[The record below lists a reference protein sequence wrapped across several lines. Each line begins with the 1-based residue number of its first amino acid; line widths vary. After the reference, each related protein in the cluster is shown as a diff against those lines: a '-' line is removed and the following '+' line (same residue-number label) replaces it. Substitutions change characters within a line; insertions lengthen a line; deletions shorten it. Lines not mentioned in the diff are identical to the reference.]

1 MSIPDAAPDDN
12 ALYLIDAMSLA
23 YRAHYIFISRPLINS
38 KGQNTSAAYGFT
50 NSLLKLI
57 EDHSIE
63 HAAVVFD
70 EGEEDTFRKE
80 MYEDYKANRD
90 PPPDELLE
98 NIPYIKE
105 IVKGLDIPV
114 LEVPGVE
121 ADDVIGT
128 LARQAE
134 GDGADV
140 VIVSPDKDFK
150 QLLSDKVS
158 IYKPAKGD
166 QDFEIKTG
174 ETFREEYGLDPAQF
188 VDMLALMGDSSDNV
202 PGVYGIGEKTA
213 QKLLR
218 EHHSVE
224 NLIDH
229 ADDLSGKRARDGMQE
244 HAEEAR
250 LSKRLVRIR
259 TELDV
264 SLEWHQLRREEPDE
278 QKLTALFQEL
288 EFESLADRL
297 DLDGGTQPEAQEED
311 EDEDLTFDFGPYEEV
326 QELDPDAV
334 DYNVVETEEELRA
347 FADRLDEQSR
357 YAIDTEASSKE
368 PMYADLVGLSFSA
381 DAETATYVPT
391 PLPDDTSTDAV
402 LDVLGPVLEQET
414 KKAGHNL
421 KYDLLLLKQHGVD
434 VAGPLFDTMVAHY
447 LVAPEQNHNLGDVA
461 RSVLNYKM
469 VPISELIGDD
479 TDRDSMREVDVE
491 EAAPYACED
500 ADIALRLADDLKA
513 QLDESNVLDIAH
525 DIEFPLVHVLA
536 AMEHTGITLD
546 TDVLDEIS
554 TGLEDRL
561 NEIEEDIFEL
571 AGEEFNINS
580 PQQLAEILFE
590 KLDLPVVTKT
600 PTGKPSTKES
610 VLQELSTEH
619 DIPGLVLDWR
629 STYKLKSTYLDS
641 LGELVNP
648 ETGRL
653 HTSFNQTRTATGRLS
668 SSDPNLQNIPIRTE
682 LGRQIRRAFVPAEDW
697 TLLTADYAQIE
708 LRILASMSGD
718 EAMQETFRKD
728 GDIHT
733 DAASRVYD
741 IDPNEV
747 TPDQRSKAK
756 EVNYGIPY
764 GISPWGLAQRM
775 RMPVDEAQDI
785 IKQYRKSYPGVS
797 RLLNELV
804 EKAQEKGY
812 AETLLGRRR
821 YLPNIDS
828 SNSNE
833 RSAAERVAVNMPIQG
848 TQADMIKIAMNR
860 IHERLAD
867 EDWATQMLL
876 QVHDE
881 LVFEVPPDEVSE
893 VQSMINQEMKDALPL
908 DDVPVVVDID
918 GGAHWLDAH

>member
-1 MSIPDAAPDDN
+1 MESASDATASDR

-23 YRAHYIFISRPLINS
+23 YRAHYIFIGRPLINS

-80 MYEDYKANRD
+80 IYEDYKAHRD

-98 NIPYIKE
+98 NLPYIKD
-105 IVKGLDIPV
+105 IVQALDIPV

-128 LARQAE
+128 LATQAE
-134 GDGADV
+134 EDGAEV

-174 ETFREEYGLDPAQF
+174 ETFREENGLAPAQF
-188 VDMLALMGDSSDNV
+188 IDMLALMGDDSDNV
-202 PGVYGIGEKTA
+202 PGVYGIGPKTA

-218 EHHSVE
+218 EYHSVE
-224 NLIDH
+224 NLIEH
-229 ADDLSGKRARDGMQE
+229 ADELSGKRAREGMQE
-244 HAEEAR
+244 HADEAR

-259 TELDV
+259 TDLDV
-264 SLEWHQLRREEPDE
+264 GLDWHDLRRQAPDE
-278 QKLTALFQEL
+278 KALTRLFREL

-297 DLDGGTQPEAQEED
+297 GVGEAATDTETD
-311 EDEDLTFDFGPYEEV
+311 DDPGLAFDFGPYEEV
-326 QELDPDAV
+326 QALDRDAV
-334 DYNVVETEEELRA
+334 DYQLVETRDDLQA
-347 FADRLDEQSR
+347 VAARLAEHDR
-357 YAIDTEASSKE
+357 YAFDTEATSKE
-368 PMYADLVGLSFSA
+368 PLHAELVGISFSWA
-381 DAETATYVPT
+381 AETAAYVPT
-391 PLPDDTSTDAV
+391 PLPDGTSTEAV
-402 LDVLGPVLEQET
+402 LDVLRPVLEGDAE
-414 KKAGHNL
+414 KIGHNL
-421 KYDLLLLKQHGVD
+421 KYDLLLLAQHGLEVR
-434 VAGPLFDTMVAHY
+434 GPLVDTMVAHY
-447 LVAPEQNHNLGDVA
+447 LVAPEEAHNLDDVSRA
-461 RSVLNYKM
+461 VLNYKM
-469 VPISELIGDD
+469 VPISDLIGDEAAPD
-479 TDRDSMREVDVE
+479 TMREVDVA

-500 ADIALRLADDLKA
+500 ADIAFRLANELEGRLK
-513 QLDESNVLDIAH
+513 DGNVLDIAR
-525 DIEFPLVHVLA
+525 DIEFPLIHVLA
-536 AMEHTGITLD
+536 AMEHTGIRLD
-546 TDVLDEIS
+546 TGV
-554 TGLEDRL
+554 L
-561 NEIEEDIFEL
+561 NEISEGLEERLDTIETDIFEL
-571 AGEEFNINS
+571 AGETFNINS
-580 PQQLAEILFE
+580 PQQLGKILFE
-590 KLDLPVVTKT
+590 KLDLPVISKT
-600 PTGKPSTKES
+600 PTGNPSTKES

-641 LGELVNP
+641 LGELVHP
-648 ETGRL
+648 DTGRL
-653 HTSFNQTRTATGRLS
+653 HTSFNQTRTSTGRLS

-682 LGRQIRRAFVPAEDW
+682 MGRQIRRAFVPRDGW
-697 TLLTADYAQIE
+697 QLLAADYAQIE

-718 EAMQETFRKD
+718 AAMRETFRRE

-733 DAASRVYD
+733 DAAARVYD
-741 IDPNEV
+741 IDPEAV
-747 TPDQRSKAK
+747 TPEQRSKAK

-775 RMPVDEAQDI
+775 RMPVDEAQGI
-785 IKQYRKSYPGVS
+785 IKQYRKSYSGVS
-797 RLLNELV
+797 RLLTELV
-804 EKAQEKGY
+804 EKAQDHGY

-821 YLPNIDS
+821 YLPDIDS
-828 SNSNE
+828 SNSNR

-860 IHERLAD
+860 IHERLAT
-867 EDWATQMLL
+867 EDWKTQMLL

-881 LVFEVPPDEVSE
+881 LVFEVPPAELDA
-893 VQSMINQEMKDALPL
+893 VQSLIDTEMREALPL
-908 DDVPVVVDID
+908 DEVPVVVDMD
-918 GGAHWLDAH
+918 VGPNWLEAH

>member
-264 SLEWHQLRREEPDE
+264 GLEWHQLRREEPDE

>member
-1 MSIPDAAPDDN
+1 MVDSADTASPDRS
-12 ALYLIDAMSLA
+12 LYLIDAMSLA

-80 MYEDYKANRD
+80 IYEDYKAHRD

-105 IVKGLDIPV
+105 IVQALDIPV

-128 LARQAE
+128 LATQAE
-134 GDGADV
+134 EDGAEV

-174 ETFREEYGLDPAQF
+174 ETFREENGLDPAQF
-188 VDMLALMGDSSDNV
+188 IDMLALMGDDSDNV
-202 PGVYGIGEKTA
+202 PGVYGIGPKTA

-218 EHHSVE
+218 EYHSVE
-224 NLIDH
+224 TLIEH
-229 ADDLSGKRARDGMQE
+229 ADELSGKRAREGMQE
-244 HAEEAR
+244 HADEAR

-259 TELDV
+259 TDLDV
-264 SLEWHQLRREEPDE
+264 GLDWHDLRRQAPDE
-278 QKLTALFQEL
+278 KALTRLFREL
-288 EFESLADRL
+288 EFESLADRMGL
-297 DLDGGTQPEAQEED
+297 HGDDAVEEAAEED
-311 EDEDLTFDFGPYEEV
+311 PDLAFDFGPYEEV
-326 QELDPDAV
+326 QALDPDAV
-334 DYNVVETEEELRA
+334 DYQLVETRDDLEA
-347 FADRLDEQSR
+347 VAARLAEHDR
-357 YAIDTEASSKE
+357 YAFDTEATSKE
-368 PMYADLVGLSFSA
+368 PLHADLVGISFSWA
-381 DAETATYVPT
+381 AETAAYVPT
-391 PLPDDTSTDAV
+391 PLPDGTSTEAV
-402 LDVLGPVLEQET
+402 LDVLRPVLERDAE
-414 KKAGHNL
+414 KIGHNL
-421 KYDLLLLKQHGVD
+421 KYDLLLLAQHGLEVR
-434 VAGPLFDTMVAHY
+434 GPLLDTMVAHY
-447 LVAPEQNHNLGDVA
+447 LVAPEENHNLDDVSRA
-461 RSVLNYKM
+461 VLNYKM
-469 VPISELIGDD
+469 VPISDLIGDEAAPD
-479 TDRDSMREVDVE
+479 TMREVDVA

-500 ADIALRLADDLKA
+500 ADIAFRLANELEGRLK
-513 QLDESNVLDIAH
+513 DGNVLDIAR
-525 DIEFPLVHVLA
+525 DIEFPLIHVLA
-536 AMEHTGITLD
+536 AMEHTGIRLD
-546 TDVLDEIS
+546 TGV
-554 TGLEDRL
+554 L
-561 NEIEEDIFEL
+561 NEISEGLEERLETIETDIFEL

-580 PQQLAEILFE
+580 PQQLGEILFE
-590 KLDLPVVTKT
+590 KLDLPVISKT
-600 PTGKPSTKES
+600 PTGNPSTKES

-648 ETGRL
+648 DTGRL
-653 HTSFNQTRTATGRLS
+653 HTSFNQTRTSTGRLS

-682 LGRQIRRAFVPAEDW
+682 MGRQIRRAFVPRDGW
-697 TLLTADYAQIE
+697 QLLAADYAQIE

-718 EAMQETFRKD
+718 AAMQQTFREG

-733 DAASRVYD
+733 DAAARVYD
-741 IDPNEV
+741 IDPEAV

-775 RMPVDEAQDI
+775 RMPVDEAQGI
-785 IKQYRKSYPGVS
+785 IKQYRKSYSGVS
-797 RLLNELV
+797 RLLTELV
-804 EKAQEKGY
+804 EKAQDHGY

-821 YLPNIDS
+821 YLPDIDS
-828 SNSNE
+828 SNSNR

-860 IHERLAD
+860 IHERLAT
-867 EDWATQMLL
+867 EDWKTQMLL

-881 LVFEVPPDEVSE
+881 LVFEVPPAEIDA
-893 VQSMINQEMKDALPL
+893 VQSLIDTEMREALPL
-908 DDVPVVVDID
+908 DEVPVVVDMD
-918 GGAHWLDAH
+918 VGANWLEAH

>member
-1 MSIPDAAPDDN
+1 MESASDATASDR

-23 YRAHYIFISRPLINS
+23 YRAHYIFIGRPLINS

-80 MYEDYKANRD
+80 IYEDYKAHRD

-98 NIPYIKE
+98 NLPYIKD
-105 IVKGLDIPV
+105 IVQALDIPV

-128 LARQAE
+128 LATQAE
-134 GDGADV
+134 EDGAEV

-174 ETFREEYGLDPAQF
+174 ETFREENGLAPAQF
-188 VDMLALMGDSSDNV
+188 IDMLALMGDDSDNV
-202 PGVYGIGEKTA
+202 PGVYGIGPKTA

-218 EHHSVE
+218 EYHSVE
-224 NLIDH
+224 NLIEH
-229 ADDLSGKRARDGMQE
+229 ADELSGKRAREGMQE
-244 HAEEAR
+244 HADEAR

-259 TELDV
+259 TDLDV
-264 SLEWHQLRREEPDE
+264 GLDWHDLRRQAPDE
-278 QKLTALFQEL
+278 KALTRLFREL

-297 DLDGGTQPEAQEED
+297 GVGEAATDTETD
-311 EDEDLTFDFGPYEEV
+311 DDPGLAFDFGPYEEV
-326 QELDPDAV
+326 QALDRDAV
-334 DYNVVETEEELRA
+334 DYQLVETRDDLQA
-347 FADRLDEQSR
+347 VAARLAEHDR
-357 YAIDTEASSKE
+357 YAFDTEATSKE
-368 PMYADLVGLSFSA
+368 PLHAELVGISFSWA
-381 DAETATYVPT
+381 AETAAYVPT
-391 PLPDDTSTDAV
+391 PLPDGTSTEAV
-402 LDVLGPVLEQET
+402 LDVLRPVLEGDAE
-414 KKAGHNL
+414 KIGHNL
-421 KYDLLLLKQHGVD
+421 KYDLLLLAQHGLEVR
-434 VAGPLFDTMVAHY
+434 GPLVDTMVAHY
-447 LVAPEQNHNLGDVA
+447 LVAPEENHNLDDVSRA
-461 RSVLNYKM
+461 VLNYKM
-469 VPISELIGDD
+469 VPISDLIGDEVAAD
-479 TDRDSMREVDVE
+479 TMREVDVA

-500 ADIALRLADDLKA
+500 ADIAFRLANELEGR
-513 QLDESNVLDIAH
+513 LEEGNVLDIAR
-525 DIEFPLVHVLA
+525 DIEFPLIHVLA
-536 AMEHTGITLD
+536 AMEHTGIRLD
-546 TDVLDEIS
+546 TGV
-554 TGLEDRL
+554 L
-561 NEIEEDIFEL
+561 NEISEGLEERLDTIETDIFEL
-571 AGEEFNINS
+571 AGETFNINS
-580 PQQLAEILFE
+580 PQQLGKILFE
-590 KLDLPVVTKT
+590 KLDLPVISKT
-600 PTGKPSTKES
+600 PTGNPSTKES

-641 LGELVNP
+641 LGELVHP
-648 ETGRL
+648 DTGRL
-653 HTSFNQTRTATGRLS
+653 HTSFNQTRTSTGRLS

-682 LGRQIRRAFVPAEDW
+682 MGRQIRRAFVPRDGW
-697 TLLTADYAQIE
+697 QLLAADYAQIE

-718 EAMQETFRKD
+718 AAMRETFRRE

-733 DAASRVYD
+733 DAAARVYD
-741 IDPNEV
+741 IDPEAV
-747 TPDQRSKAK
+747 TPEQRSKAK

-775 RMPVDEAQDI
+775 RMPVDEAQSI

-797 RLLNELV
+797 RLLTELV
-804 EKAQEKGY
+804 EKAQDHGY

-821 YLPNIDS
+821 YLPDIDS
-828 SNSNE
+828 SNSNR

-860 IHERLAD
+860 IHERLAT
-867 EDWATQMLL
+867 EDWKTQMLL

-881 LVFEVPPDEVSE
+881 LVFEVPPAELDA
-893 VQSMINQEMKDALPL
+893 VQSLIDTEMREALPL
-908 DDVPVVVDID
+908 DEVPVVVDMD
-918 GGAHWLDAH
+918 VGPNWLEAH

>member
-1 MSIPDAAPDDN
+1 MTDPDGAPPDRS
-12 ALYLIDAMSLA
+12 LYLIDAMSLA
-23 YRAHYIFISRPLINS
+23 YRAHYIFISRPLVNS
-38 KGQNTSAAYGFT
+38 QGQNTSAAFGFT
-50 NSLLKLI
+50 NSLLKLM

-80 MYEDYKANRD
+80 IYEEYKAHRD
-90 PPPDELLE
+90 PPPEELLE
-98 NIPYIKE
+98 NIPFIKE
-105 IVKGLDIPV
+105 IVRALDIPV
-114 LEVPGVE
+114 VEVPGVE

-128 LARQAE
+128 LAHQAAD
-134 GDGADV
+134 DGADV

-150 QLLSDKVS
+150 QLLSERIS
-158 IYKPAKGD
+158 IYKPARGD
-166 QDFEIKTG
+166 QDFEIRTA
-174 ETFREEYGLDPAQF
+174 ETFREEYGLEPAQF

-218 EHHSVE
+218 EYHSVE

-229 ADDLSGKRARDGMQE
+229 ADELSGKRAREGMQE
-244 HAEEAR
+244 DADEAR

-259 TELDV
+259 TDLDV
-264 SLEWHQLRREEPDE
+264 GLEWHQLRCVEPDE
-278 QKLTALFQEL
+278 PKLNAIFQKL
-288 EFESLADRL
+288 EFGSLAERL
-297 DLDGGTQPEAQEED
+297 DLDGKEELGD
-311 EDEDLTFDFGPYEEV
+311 GQDDVDLDFDFGPADEV
-326 QELDPDAV
+326 QELDPETV
-334 DYNVVETEEELRA
+334 DYEIVQTEDDLRD
-347 FADRLDEQSR
+347 FADRLEEQSR
-357 YAIDTEASSKE
+357 YAFDTETTSTD
-368 PMYADLVGLSFSA
+368 PMYASLVGFSFSWE
-381 DAETATYVPT
+381 AETATYVPT
-391 PLPDDTSTDAV
+391 PLPDGTSIDRV
-402 LDVLGPVLEQET
+402 VDLLGPILEKET
-414 KKAGHNL
+414 EKVGHNL
-421 KYDLLLLKQHGVD
+421 KYDFLVLLRHD
-434 VAGPLFDTMVAHY
+434 VNVGGPIFDTMVAHY
-447 LVAPEQNHNLGDVA
+447 LVAPEENHNLDDVA
-461 RSVLNYKM
+461 RGVLNYEM
-469 VPISELIGDD
+469 VPITDLIGDGVEEN
-479 TDRDSMREVDVE
+479 SMREVDIE
-491 EAAPYACED
+491 DAAPYACED
-500 ADIALRLADDLKA
+500 ADIALRLADELQG
-513 QLDESNVLDIAH
+513 QLEEGNVLNVAH
-525 DIEFPLVHVLA
+525 DMEFPLVRVLA
-536 AMEHTGITLD
+536 EMEFRGIRLD

-554 TGLEDRL
+554 KRLEGRL
-561 NEIEEDIFEL
+561 DEIESQIFEL

-580 PQQLAEILFE
+580 TQQLGEILFE

-641 LGELVNP
+641 LGELVHP

-682 LGRQIRRAFVPAEDW
+682 MGREIRRAFVPKDDW
-697 TLLTADYAQIE
+697 KLLAADYAQIE

-718 EAMQETFRKD
+718 EAMQETFRDD

-733 DAASRVYD
+733 DAAARVYG
-741 IDPNEV
+741 IDPSDV
-747 TPDQRSKAK
+747 SPSQRSKAK

-775 RMPVDEAQDI
+775 RMPVHEAQDL

-797 RLLNELV
+797 RLLTELV
-804 EKAQEKGY
+804 EDAREKGY
-812 AETLLGRRR
+812 AETLMGRRR

-828 SNSNE
+828 SNGNE

-860 IHERLAD
+860 IRERL
-867 EDWATQMLL
+867 EEEGWETRMLL

-881 LVFEVPPDEVSE
+881 LVFEVPPREILE
-893 VQSMINQEMKDALPL
+893 VQSVIDQEMREALPL
-908 DDVPVVVDID
+908 EDVPVVVDMD
-918 GGAHWLDAH
+918 LGDNWLEAH

>member
-1 MSIPDAAPDDN
+1 MVDSADTASPDRS
-12 ALYLIDAMSLA
+12 LYLIDAMSLA

-80 MYEDYKANRD
+80 IYEDYKAHRD

-105 IVKGLDIPV
+105 IVQALDIPV

-128 LARQAE
+128 LATQAE
-134 GDGADV
+134 EDGAEV

-174 ETFREEYGLDPAQF
+174 ETFREENGLAPAQF
-188 VDMLALMGDSSDNV
+188 IDMLALMGDDSDNV
-202 PGVYGIGEKTA
+202 PGVYGIGPKTA

-218 EHHSVE
+218 EYHSVE
-224 NLIDH
+224 ALIEH
-229 ADDLSGKRARDGMQE
+229 ADELSGKRAREGMQE
-244 HAEEAR
+244 HADEAR

-259 TELDV
+259 TDLDV
-264 SLEWHQLRREEPDE
+264 GLDWHDLRRQAPDE
-278 QKLTALFQEL
+278 KALTRLFREL
-288 EFESLADRL
+288 EFESLADRMGL
-297 DLDGGTQPEAQEED
+297 HGDDSAEEATEED
-311 EDEDLTFDFGPYEEV
+311 PDLAFDFGPYEEV
-326 QELDPDAV
+326 QGLDPDAV
-334 DYNVVETEEELRA
+334 DYELVETRDDLEA
-347 FADRLDEQSR
+347 FADRLAEHDR
-357 YAIDTEASSKE
+357 YAFDTEATSKE
-368 PMYADLVGLSFSA
+368 PLHAELVGFSFSWA
-381 DAETATYVPT
+381 PETAAYVPT
-391 PLPDDTSTDAV
+391 PLPDGTSTEAV
-402 LDVLGPVLEQET
+402 IDVLRPVLERDVE
-414 KKAGHNL
+414 KVGHNL
-421 KYDLLLLKQHGVD
+421 KYDLLLLKQHGLEVS
-434 VAGPLFDTMVAHY
+434 GPLVDTMVAHY
-447 LVAPEQNHNLGDVA
+447 LVAPEENHNLDDVSRA
-461 RSVLNYKM
+461 VLNYKM
-469 VPISELIGDD
+469 VPISDLIGDEVAAD
-479 TDRDSMREVDVE
+479 TMREVDVA

-500 ADIALRLADDLKA
+500 ADIAFRLANELEGR
-513 QLDESNVLDIAH
+513 LEEGNVLDIAR
-525 DIEFPLVHVLA
+525 DIEFPLIHVLA
-536 AMEHTGITLD
+536 AMEHTGIRLD
-546 TDVLDEIS
+546 TGV
-554 TGLEDRL
+554 L
-561 NEIEEDIFEL
+561 NEISEGLEERLDTIETDIFEL

-580 PQQLAEILFE
+580 PQQLGEILFE
-590 KLDLPVVTKT
+590 KLDLPVISKT
-600 PTGKPSTKES
+600 PTGNPSTKES

-641 LGELVNP
+641 LGELVHP
-648 ETGRL
+648 DTGRL
-653 HTSFNQTRTATGRLS
+653 HTSFNQTRTSTGRLS

-682 LGRQIRRAFVPAEDW
+682 MGRQIRRAFVPRDGW
-697 TLLTADYAQIE
+697 QLLAADYAQIE

-718 EAMQETFRKD
+718 AAMQQTFRED

-733 DAASRVYD
+733 DAAARVYD
-741 IDPNEV
+741 IDPEAV
-747 TPDQRSKAK
+747 TPEQRSKAK

-775 RMPVDEAQDI
+775 RMPVDEAQSI

-797 RLLNELV
+797 RLLTELV
-804 EKAQEKGY
+804 EKAQDHGY

-821 YLPNIDS
+821 YLPDIDS
-828 SNSNE
+828 SNSNR

-860 IHERLAD
+860 IHERLAT
-867 EDWATQMLL
+867 ENWKTQMLL

-881 LVFEVPPDEVSE
+881 LVFEVPPAELDA
-893 VQSMINQEMKDALPL
+893 VQSLIDTEMREALPL
-908 DDVPVVVDID
+908 DEVPVVVDMD
-918 GGAHWLDAH
+918 VGPNWLEAH